1 MDYRTTEK
9 ILDMERNLQEKF
21 SEWNNKKPIMLN
33 ITRIIEYIK
42 KYKKEKNDKYI
53 WVYDDS
59 IVKCNCKADYNS
71 PPYCIH
77 YNKLTRKKIHV

>member
-1 MDYRTTEK
+1 
-9 ILDMERNLQEKF
+9 MERNLQEKF

-42 KYKKEKNDKYI
+42 KYKKEKKNKYI

-59 IVKCNCKADYNS
+59 IVK
-71 PPYCIH
+71 
-77 YNKLTRKKIHV
+77 